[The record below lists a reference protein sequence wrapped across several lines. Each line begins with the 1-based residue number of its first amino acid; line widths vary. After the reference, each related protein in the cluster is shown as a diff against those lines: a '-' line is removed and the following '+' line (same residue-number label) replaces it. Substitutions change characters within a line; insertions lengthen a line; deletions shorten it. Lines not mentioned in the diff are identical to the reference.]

1 MALAVGAGKAYFR
14 PGNLA
19 LRNSIPYLSM
29 HLREMTS
36 HLLYDLCVGQS
47 PLHDLWQKTR
57 KHLNILKYRNG
68 KINYCIVIKTML

>member
-47 PLHDLWQKTR
+47 
-57 KHLNILKYRNG
+57 NIEMEK
-68 KINYCIVIKTML
+68 